1 LQSQPER
8 EAAYALINIFGPA
21 AAKLARENANYEMCV
36 CNEDQAAYWRRVTAL
51 IVDLSMRFPAA
62 DHLPGLS

>member
-1 LQSQPER
+1 
-8 EAAYALINIFGPA
+8 LINIFGPA